1 MALTLSILFAVSAA
15 ILAGLVLKAIF
26 KKLDPAKVEEYRPC
40 KGGWWEGK
48 LNNCQAGLLMVPQQP
63 VNTYTNVAYL
73 AGGFFLMFKL
83 QTLPSYV
90 LGLASLYLCA
100 GSALYHATSTRW
112 AGSLDVSSMYAVFSS
127 IAVYALSALL
137 RTSDALAALLMFVA
151 AALAAYLLRYKYH
164 GTMEVKI
171 GIFLA
176 ITYALIL
183 WSRHRNQAALF
194 DGYLIATLVL
204 FALAEIA
211 WLLDKAGKF
220 PLPRWGHGVWH
231 VLTAAAISILFYT
244 IHLTR

>member
-1 MALTLSILFAVSAA
+1 MALTLSILFAASAA
-15 ILAGLVLKAIF
+15 LLAGLVLKAIF
-26 KKLDPAKVEEYRPC
+26 KSLNPANIGGYRAC
-40 KGGWWEGK
+40 KGGWWEAK
-48 LNNCQAGLLMVPQQP
+48 LNNCQAGLLIVPQQP

-112 AGSLDVSSMYAVFSS
+112 AGSLDVSSMYAVFSAL
-127 IAVYALSALL
+127 AVYSFSALI
-137 RTSDALAALLMFVA
+137 RISDPLTALLMFVA
-151 AALAAYLLRYKYH
+151 AALAAYFLRYYYH

-171 GIFLA
+171 GIFLV
-176 ITYALIL
+176 ITYALTL
-183 WSRHRNQAALF
+183 WSRYRNQATLF
-194 DGYLIATLVL
+194 DGYLIASLVI

-211 WLLDKAGKF
+211 WILDKAGKF

-231 VLTAAAISILFYT
+231 VLTAIAISILFYV

>member
-1 MALTLSILFAVSAA
+1 MALTLSILFAASAA
-15 ILAGLVLKAIF
+15 VLAGLVLKAIF
-26 KKLDPAKVEEYRPC
+26 KSLNPAKVEEYRAC
-40 KGGWWEGK
+40 KGGWWEAK
-48 LNNCQAGLLMVPQQP
+48 LNNCQAGLLFVPQQP

-112 AGSLDVSSMYAVFSS
+112 AGSLDVSAMYAVFSS
-127 IAVYALSALL
+127 TAVYALSALL
-137 RTSDALAALLMFVA
+137 RTNDALAALLMFVA
-151 AALAAYLLRYKYH
+151 AALAAYFLRYYYH

-171 GIFLA
+171 GIFLI

-183 WSRHRNQAALF
+183 SSRYRNQAALF

-231 VLTAAAISILFYT
+231 ILTAVAISILFYT
-244 IHLTR
+244 VHQTR